1 MSEMSAESER
11 ILRELRQFP
20 AIADVPDSE
29 LVWLASR
36 LKEMTIEAGGV
47 LSKEGGPADSFC
59 ILLEGEFHLRRE
71 SDSQD
76 ARVFVSQAGDIVG
89 KLPYSRL
96 TQWPGTFRAIT
107 AGRVLYGSTDLF
119 PEMTRETPV
128 TVQRLVSIM
137 SDRIRYTTKE
147 DQQRDK
153 MAALGKLSAGLAHEL
168 NNPAASAKRAAL
180 ALSEA
185 QDALREATARLDH
198 RDLSAEQRKSISH
211 LERQAMQR
219 AQAPILQ
226 DSLAVSELED
236 EITSWMK
243 KNGVGERHGSAAIL
257 AEAGLDVPW
266 LEDLQAKAG
275 DALSDTISRIASQ
288 VLAKRLTKEIESST
302 GRISELVKAIKEYSY
317 MDQAPLQEVDV
328 QHGIENTLVML
339 RYKLKQGVT
348 IERNYQS
355 NLPRV
360 CAYGGELNQVWTN
373 LIDNAADAMQKGGTL
388 SIRTSMED
396 DCVVV
401 EFRDTGSGIP
411 KEIQHRIFEP
421 FFTTKKM
428 GEGTGLGLDT
438 AWRIVRKHH
447 GTIRV
452 ESEPGNTRFQIR
464 LPLKQPTAKP
474 PRDAT
479 PG

>member
-1 MSEMSAESER
+1 MSAESDR
-11 ILRELRQFP
+11 ILRELRQVP
-20 AIADVPDSE
+20 AIADVPQNE
-29 LVWLASR
+29 LAWLTSR
-36 LKEMTIEAGGV
+36 LKEMTIEAGEV
-47 LSKEGGPADSFC
+47 LSKEGGPADSFV

-76 ARVFVSQAGDIVG
+76 TRVFVSRAGDIVG

-96 TQWPGTFRAIT
+96 THWPGTFRAIT
-107 AGRVLYGSTDLF
+107 AGRILYGSTDLF
-119 PEMTRETPV
+119 PEMIREAPV

-185 QDALREATARLDH
+185 QDALREVTARLDN
-198 RDLSAEQRKSISH
+198 RSLTAEQRKSISH
-211 LERQAMQR
+211 FERQAMQR
-219 AQAPILQ
+219 TQAPILQ
-226 DSLAVSELED
+226 DALAVSELED
-236 EITSWMK
+236 EIASWLK
-243 KNGVGERHGSAAIL
+243 KNGVQEGRNSASIL

-266 LEDLQAKAG
+266 LEELQKKVG
-275 DALSDTISRIASQ
+275 DALSDAISRIASQ

-317 MDQAPLQEVDV
+317 MDQAPIQEVDV
-328 QHGIENTLVML
+328 HPGIENTLVML
-339 RYKLKQGVT
+339 RYKLKHGVT
-348 IERNYQS
+348 IARNFQPD
-355 NLPRV
+355 LPRI

-373 LIDNAADAMQKGGTL
+373 LIDNAADAMKNGGTL
-388 SIRTSMED
+388 TIRTSLD
-396 DCVVV
+396 GDCVVV
-401 EFRDTGSGIP
+401 EICDTGTGIP
-411 KEIQHRIFEP
+411 REIQHRIFEP

-447 GTIRV
+447 GSIRV
-452 ESEPGNTRFQIR
+452 ESEPGNTCFQIR
-464 LPLKQPTAKP
+464 LPLKQP
-474 PRDAT
+474 AT
-479 PG
+479 